1 MHITTLPL
9 EIIDMI
15 LSLISHTGDDP
26 DSGRLS
32 WETRR
37 ALRACSFI
45 SHLWLSECRKRLF
58 RTIPAPYDDASLH
71 AFKRI
76 FASREL
82 TFGTG
87 HVKALGVVGRAP
99 AVWGW
104 HWWRTH
110 ARGVARGG
118 GGAGGGDDGGAGK
131 KRGNEVDVVDVN
143 RIFAKFFDW
152 VLDDAA
158 AGRTFRSLGELR
170 FLEVAFEAGAG
181 AGEDRAEEV
190 GEQLEWAVVSPR
202 TRETLHRSFPSLT
215 KLVLKRTRFADE
227 ALFVSLM
234 ESFGRT
240 LEVLDM
246 DCVAIDG
253 LEHREAITEPRD
265 GRRKEALLPALRALR
280 LTGIAINLAIFL
292 IPSPKLRNVMF
303 DIPDDDIRREVPLRM
318 LVDLVASAHNLQS
331 LSLHNRCSGSFRDAD
346 IQTDGNPLSQLVA
359 KAPTIEHL
367 TIDIRSSLRP
377 YLITLLSQTP
387 NSNLTSLYIPDLQS
401 LLVDLATLDETIRD
415 TFPSIRVL
423 KFNCRVIVSSMA
435 ARRKK
440 LSIPMPPLPSSSTG
454 TGGAGGGA
462 QQMSVSPYV
471 PFSMVNMLNDDD
483 ETAVV
488 EDDEEEEGGEV
499 VAGASSRT
507 SFHHAHAHAR
517 DADDDEDEDDRF
529 PSLMAALSE
538 DTPTFANLRMR
549 LRQMDDADEVEEML
563 RKMKREEEEVAV
575 KMREERSRV
584 VFRKFARK
592 LPWCEERGCLR
603 PVFQFDG

>member
-15 LSLISHTGDDP
+15 LDLVVHAGDDLE
-26 DSGRLS
+26 SGRLS

-58 RTIPAPYDDASLH
+58 RTMPAPYDDASLH

-76 FASREL
+76 CSSPEL
-82 TFGTG
+82 TFGPA
-87 HVKALGVVGRAP
+87 HVRALAVSGRSP
-99 AVWGW
+99 SLWGW

-110 ARGVARGG
+110 TRGG
-118 GGAGGGDDGGAGK
+118 GSRADDAGAGK
-131 KRGNEVDVVDVN
+131 KRGNEVSAMDMNMN
-143 RIFAKFFDW
+143 RIFERFFDW
-152 VLDDAA
+152 TLHDAA
-158 AGRTFRSLGELR
+158 AGRTFRTLGELR
-170 FLEVAFEAGAG
+170 LLEVGFENQVK
-181 AGEDRAEEV
+181 ED
-190 GEQLEWAVVSPR
+190 GWSQLESEWATMSPR

-227 ALFVSLM
+227 ALFVGLM
-234 ESFGRT
+234 ESFSRS

-253 LEHREAITEPRD
+253 LEHRDGITEPRD

-280 LTGIAINLAIFL
+280 LTGISINLAIFL
-292 IPSPKLRNVMF
+292 IPSPKLRKVMF
-303 DIPDDDIRREVPLRM
+303 DIPDDDMRREVPLPM
-318 LVDLVASAHNLQS
+318 LIDLLASAQNLQS

-346 IQTDGNPLSQLVA
+346 IPTDGNLLSQLLA
-359 KAPTIEHL
+359 KAPSIEHL

-387 NSNLTSLYIPDLQS
+387 NPTLTSLYIPDLQS
-401 LLVDLATLDETIRD
+401 LLVDLAALDDTIRN
-415 TFPSIRVL
+415 TFPSLQAL

-440 LSIPMPPLPSSSTG
+440 LSIPMPPLPASASSSSSS
-454 TGGAGGGA
+454 AGSQTQTQVA
-462 QQMSVSPYV
+462 VPSPYV
-471 PFSMVNMLNDDD
+471 PLFMVNMVDD
-483 ETAVV
+483 EDEVV
-488 EDDEEEEGGEV
+488 EEDDPEEEG
-499 VAGASSRT
+499 AGGRSGY
-507 SFHHAHAHAR
+507 HVH
-517 DADDDEDEDDRF
+517 DDNDDDDDEDSF

-538 DTPTFANLRMR
+538 DSPYANLRMR
-549 LRQMDDADEVEEML
+549 LREVTRQTEDADEIEDKVEEML
-563 RKMKREEEEVAV
+563 KRMKREEEEEVAV
-575 KMREERSRV
+575 RMREERSRQ
-584 VFRKFARK
+584 VFRKFAKK